1 MIDFAELTYRVE
13 PMRSQDLEQV
23 MEIERVSFS
32 APWSMH
38 AFDYELHYN
47 EMAHYYVVRPQERN
61 GLVHNAILE
70 QANTTRPFWQRWF
83 TNNSVEK
90 PRLPIVGYGGFWKMV
105 DEAHISTIAIT
116 PEQRRRGI
124 GELLLI
130 AMIEASQEHGST
142 LVTLE
147 VRKSNTSAQ
156 ALYFKYGF
164 EIAGERKHYYSD
176 NGEDA
181 WIMTTPDITTASFN
195 QRVQELKGILLQRLS
210 A

>member
-1 MIDFAELTYRVE
+1 MIDFAQLTYRVE

-32 APWSMH
+32 APWSLH

-47 EMAHYYVVRPQERN
+47 EMAHYYVVRHQSRN
-61 GLVHNAILE
+61 GSMHVAATDRESMTH
-70 QANTTRPFWQRWF
+70 PFWQRWF
-83 TNNSVEK
+83 GSNPVES
-90 PRLPIVGYGGFWKMV
+90 PPEPIVGYGGFWKMV
-105 DEAHISTIAIT
+105 DEAHISTIAT
-116 PEQRRRGI
+116 APELRRRGI

-130 AMIEASQEHGST
+130 AMLEAAQELGSA

-147 VRKSNTSAQ
+147 VRKSNSSAQ
-156 ALYFKYGF
+156 ALYSKYGF

-181 WIMTTPDITTASFN
+181 WIMTTPNVTTALFN
-195 QRVQELKGILLQRLS
+195 QRLRESKEILLGRLS